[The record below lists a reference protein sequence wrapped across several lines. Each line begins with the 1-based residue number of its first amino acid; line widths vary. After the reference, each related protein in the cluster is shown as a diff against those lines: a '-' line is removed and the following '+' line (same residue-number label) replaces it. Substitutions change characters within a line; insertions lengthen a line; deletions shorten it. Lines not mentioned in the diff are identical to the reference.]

1 MASCSKRDER
11 LPCPQLCT
19 ILPHTTFLKSVNFQL
34 SLSLFFKL
42 VSLVYGGRAYET
54 SRSQVTALVEITM
67 EGGRLEAPGTL
78 RDPGNTVWV
87 LLPKML

>member
-1 MASCSKRDER
+1 MSTALHHPASYHFSEVSKF
-11 LPCPQLCT
+11 PT
-19 ILPHTTFLKSVNFQL
+19 L

-67 EGGRLEAPGTL
+67 EGGRVEAPGTL
-78 RDPGNTVWV
+78 RNPGNTVWV